1 MIPAQRQ
8 HQTVVINLICEAFRQ
23 DPQFLA
29 YTQGKP
35 ARISLIA
42 RLAFETCLATNTIF
56 LTDDLN
62 AVVLCKP
69 SIGGQF
75 NLRAWLIQGVFP
87 FVFGLTSLRKLI
99 HIENILEKNRQH
111 SKNGL
116 YIWML
121 ATNPM
126 HQGKG
131 LGSTLLDYIDTLTP
145 HNFSDIFLETCRISN
160 VHYYR
165 KRGYVL
171 YHQLNIEPDLNI
183 MFMRKSSA

>member
-1 MIPAQRQ
+1 MILAQRE

-35 ARISLIA
+35 ARIALIA
-42 RLAFETCLATNTIF
+42 RLAFETCLATKTIF

-69 SIGGQF
+69 SVGGWF
-75 NLRAWLIQGVFP
+75 NPRAWLIQGVFP
-87 FVFGLTSLRKLI
+87 FVFGVASLRKLML
-99 HIENILEKNRQH
+99 IENTLEKKRQH

-121 ATNPM
+121 ATSPL
-126 HQGKG
+126 HQGQG
-131 LGSTLLDYIDTLTP
+131 LGSNLLDYITTLIP
-145 HNFSDIFLETCRISN
+145 HNYSDIFLETSQASN
-160 VHYYR
+160 VHYYA

-171 YHQLNIEPDLNI
+171 YHQLDIDRDLSI
-183 MFMRKSSA
+183 MFMRKSSV